1 MGTVVLLSKRAEK
14 LISGARIIGF
24 FCCHRDH
31 SLLYG
36 VALVAKVADEETTV
50 IRLLCMH
57 TILVA
62 DSCFRI
68 GHMSFVS
75 VGEVVLVHACGT
87 VRHCGQHM

>member
-24 FCCHRDH
+24 LCCHRDH

-36 VALVAKVADEETTV
+36 VALVVAKVADEETTV

-62 DSCFRI
+62 DSCR
-68 GHMSFVS
+68 
-75 VGEVVLVHACGT
+75 LV
-87 VRHCGQHM
+87 R